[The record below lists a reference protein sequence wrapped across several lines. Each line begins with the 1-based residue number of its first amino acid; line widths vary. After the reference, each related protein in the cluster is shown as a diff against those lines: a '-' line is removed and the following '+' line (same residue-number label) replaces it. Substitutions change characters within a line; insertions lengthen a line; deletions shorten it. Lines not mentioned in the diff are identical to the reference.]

1 MTTYI
6 CKCGRQVKKATN
18 ADNTG
23 NRDTKSCKG
32 CPYLLPWGP
41 DKYIE
46 GQGYTKD
53 VQGYECRMSPTI
65 SYTTTYRGQAN
76 DKCTLHILSL
86 DLDFL
91 DEVQAWIYDN
101 AADTLSAGF
110 SRGSMRGIDFSDKG
124 RYSLSISCTQNKKG
138 MAAKAALLERF
149 FTNGRVRKDKTL
161 VQEKAHILSA
171 IKKGMEQAQGKDII
185 MKRQNDR
192 CPLQQECERTCKV
205 IGHERDCD
213 YYVNNRY
220 CTEGIPDQDA
230 LLVEEELRQ
239 EREREERYLSSLSAE
254 LAEPIVYQNE
264 YGTLFAVREH
274 KGAPSLMCKA
284 KGADSWA
291 LSGVLAAVRGEAYTA
306 ADLQEVLDEYAR
318 AHGWEKAALEQTKE
332 DYSPCEGCRCPDCDD
347 EACPQAHCD
356 KSDMG
361 LGCIA
366 PDGLCPPENPTDAG
380 ADAPPCAP
388 IVSDAQTL
396 PYPNADAGAKTGAN
410 GKVTACACYGCKRS
424 DCTCAGGRDVFGRSD
439 CDGHCN
445 CSQSECTHDIRH
457 RANPT
462 PAAPASRADAGA
474 AEQSLSVAG
483 PASLEAK
490 DMNVPTFNYSGLD
503 DQTVA
508 DLHLAEREYMSGRKL
523 AEVGLRRMADGV
535 AIAHAALCGCDNLSQ
550 AHNNQHSE
558 KTFGRWC
565 DSVGLNRK
573 AAERLLQ
580 VARLFDGSTP
590 REEKVLEELGPS
602 LLYAAAKPSAPAELV
617 QAVKDGDI
625 TTHKQYQEALAE
637 IRDRDAKINDLLEMS
652 EAADRRAEKAERMRQ
667 DAQQKCEEAI
677 AHIEVARNMQI
688 DTARER
694 DEARRREAKADARA
708 REAEEENSD
717 LRRRLQEMEE
727 RPRDVAVMQP
737 SEDQI
742 EAWRR
747 EGAERLTDTVKD
759 QVSRANK
766 EKLDAQRQV
775 VDLQK
780 QLAASRPDADA
791 CQRTVDIL
799 YETTENLRLL
809 LRSQLKQAQLSPNAY
824 GKVVAHVLQAARN
837 LMDTVRVC
845 SPDGY
850 DMDSE
855 EDDDFE

>member
-23 NRDTKSCKG
+23 NRDTEGCKG

-53 VQGYECRMSPTI
+53 VQGFECRMSPTI

-110 SRGSMRGIDFSDKG
+110 SRGSMRGIDFSNKG

-138 MAAKAALLERF
+138 MAAKAALLDRF
-149 FTNGRVRKDKTL
+149 FTGGRVRKDKTL
-161 VQEKAHILSA
+161 AQEKAHILAA
-171 IKKGMEQAQGKDII
+171 IKNGKEQAQGKDNT

-192 CPLQQECERTCKV
+192 CPLQQECERTCQV

-220 CTEGIPDQDA
+220 CTEGIPDQDE
-230 LLVEEELRQ
+230 LLAEEELRQ
-239 EREREERYLSSLSAE
+239 EREREERYLASLSAE
-254 LAEPIVYQNE
+254 PAEPVAYQNE
-264 YGTLFAVREH
+264 YGTLFAVRKH
-274 KGAPSLMCKA
+274 KSTPALMCKA
-284 KGADSWA
+284 KGADSWT

-318 AHGWEKAALEQTKE
+318 AHGWKMAAPE
-332 DYSPCEGCRCPDCDD
+332 DL
-347 EACPQAHCD
+347 A
-356 KSDMG
+356 
-361 LGCIA
+361 
-366 PDGLCPPENPTDAG
+366 NPTAAA
-380 ADAPPCAP
+380 ADVPPCAP
-388 IVSDAQTL
+388 TASDAQPL
-396 PYPNADAGAKTGAN
+396 PCQSADAGAKTGAEES
-410 GKVTACACYGCKRS
+410 V
-424 DCTCAGGRDVFGRSD
+424 
-439 CDGHCN
+439 
-445 CSQSECTHDIRH
+445 E
-457 RANPT
+457 NPT

-474 AEQSLSVAG
+474 AEQSLSAAG

-490 DMNVPTFNYSGLD
+490 DMTVPTFDYDGLD
-503 DQTVA
+503 LPTRDALRWAEKEIREARRDYIVR
-508 DLHLAEREYMSGRKL
+508 LAQAVYF
-523 AEVGLRRMADGV
+523 
-535 AIAHAALCGCDNLSQ
+535 AHDALCATAVQNLDTGKFSKPEDSFQ
-550 AHNNQHSE
+550 
-558 KTFGRWC
+558 RWC
-565 DSVGLNRK
+565 ESVGIKRSTAYN
-573 AAERLLQ
+573 LLQ
-580 VARLFDGSTP
+580 VQMLLSSSTT
-590 REEKVLEELGPS
+590 EEQATLEAASPS

-637 IRDRDAKINDLLEMS
+637 IRARDAKINDLLEMS
-652 EAADRRAEKAERMRQ
+652 EAADRRAEEAERMRQ

-708 REAEEENSD
+708 REAEEENSG

-780 QLAASRPDADA
+780 QLEESRPDADA

-809 LRSQLKQAQLSPNAY
+809 LRSQLKQAQLPPNAY

-837 LMDTVRVC
+837 LMDTVSVC

>member
-23 NRDTKSCKG
+23 NRDTEGCKG

-46 GQGYTKD
+46 GQGFTKD

-65 SYTTTYRGQAN
+65 SYTTTYRGQAF

-110 SRGSMRGIDFSDKG
+110 SRGSMRGTDFSNKG

-138 MAAKAALLERF
+138 MAAKAALLDRF
-149 FTNGRVRKDKTL
+149 FTGGRVRKDKTL
-161 VQEKAHILSA
+161 VQEKAHILAA
-171 IKKGMEQAQGKDII
+171 IKNGKEQAQGKDNT

-192 CPLQQECERTCKV
+192 CPLQQECERTCQV

-220 CTEGIPDQDA
+220 CTEGIPDQDE
-230 LLVEEELRQ
+230 LLAEEELRQ
-239 EREREERYLSSLSAE
+239 EREREERYLASLSAE
-254 LAEPIVYQNE
+254 PAEPVAYQNE
-264 YGTLFAVREH
+264 YGTLFAVRKH
-274 KGAPSLMCKA
+274 KSTPALMCKA
-284 KGADSWA
+284 KGADSWT

-318 AHGWEKAALEQTKE
+318 AHGWQKAAPEQTKE
-332 DYSPCEGCRCPDCDD
+332 DYSPCESCRCPACDD
-347 EACPQAHCD
+347 PDCTQAHCD
-356 KSDMG
+356 KSDKG
-361 LGCIA
+361 FGCIG
-366 PDGLCPPENPTDAG
+366 PGEDCPPENPTA
-380 ADAPPCAP
+380 
-388 IVSDAQTL
+388 
-396 PYPNADAGAKTGAN
+396 
-410 GKVTACACYGCKRS
+410 
-424 DCTCAGGRDVFGRSD
+424 
-439 CDGHCN
+439 
-445 CSQSECTHDIRH
+445 
-457 RANPT
+457 
-462 PAAPASRADAGA
+462 AAPASRADAGA
-474 AEQSLSVAG
+474 AEQSLSAAG
-483 PASLEAK
+483 PASLEA
-490 DMNVPTFNYSGLD
+490 DERMENPTSSDVATVAAGGTVASLEPSDSTSMMAAPAAKANEPQDDATESVLAMASGLTTFD
-503 DQTVA
+503 FGA
-508 DLHLAEREYMSGRKL
+508 DAETN
-523 AEVGLRRMADGV
+523 
-535 AIAHAALCGCDNLSQ
+535 AALMQDAQIFMAGSMARVMAAKR
-550 AHNNQHSE
+550 AHDRTANNYRGSWG
-558 KTFGRWC
+558 KWC
-565 DSVGLNRK
+565 DLVGISRDTGDNMVRV
-573 AAERLLQ
+573 AENFGNMELDGKPLIE
-580 VARLFDGSTP
+580 VAPF
-590 REEKVLEELGPS
+590 S
-602 LLYAAAKPSAPAELV
+602 LLAVAAKPSAPAELV

-637 IRDRDAKINDLLEMS
+637 IRARDAKIEDLLEMS
-652 EAADRRAEKAERMRQ
+652 EAADRRAEEAERMRQ

-780 QLAASRPDADA
+780 QLEESRPDADA

-809 LRSQLKQAQLSPNAY
+809 LRSQLKQARLSPNAY